1 MSIIA
6 EYVNSV
12 FKLFQT
18 LSSSPLSSFLHHKD
32 MEFTHLILG
41 YLVLTAFNFMVDRD
55 IVSPNN
61 IDRERFYII
70 LRRLKLPSF
79 FYMRISFLFV
89 WRDAQRIKWET
100 SIPSLEKRA
109 ATRWL
114 NSTCSF
120 RRGACCFCLFLC
132 FVLRSVDA
140 WRGIYQFPFGLAHS
154 YAYFACQ
161 TIPIA
166 YLAQFH
172 IKYQPVSFSS
182 STLWF
187 SHRNTLFYSPFC
199 STWSEKRLRA
209 PSWLTFVPIRFICS
223 TRITGF
229 ICFKWFPSNN
239 SARFDSSPKWWSI
252 LIGRSSPTAPKPR
265 SSSDC
270 SPLYTKTRCRKPPI
284 FGM

>member
-89 WRDAQRIKWET
+89 GGDTQRIKWET

-109 ATRWL
+109 ATR
-114 NSTCSF
+114 
-120 RRGACCFCLFLC
+120 
-132 FVLRSVDA
+132 
-140 WRGIYQFPFGLAHS
+140 
-154 YAYFACQ
+154 
-161 TIPIA
+161 
-166 YLAQFH
+166 
-172 IKYQPVSFSS
+172 
-182 STLWF
+182 
-187 SHRNTLFYSPFC
+187 
-199 STWSEKRLRA
+199 
-209 PSWLTFVPIRFICS
+209 
-223 TRITGF
+223 
-229 ICFKWFPSNN
+229 
-239 SARFDSSPKWWSI
+239 
-252 LIGRSSPTAPKPR
+252 
-265 SSSDC
+265 
-270 SPLYTKTRCRKPPI
+270 
-284 FGM
+284 